1 LWKDNP
7 LGTLVAHAKSGEARM
22 QKWFGHTVRLN
33 KEELLPPRDYKGF
46 VEYIV
51 VSSRIDTHDGIL
63 FPGNKKKEAF
73 PWIKV
78 MDRNDLR
85 SFSP

>member
-1 LWKDNP
+1 MDKDD
-7 LGTLVAHAKSGEARM
+7 
-22 QKWFGHTVRLN
+22 
-33 KEELLPPRDYKGF
+33 LLSPFDYKGV

-51 VSSRIDTHDGIL
+51 VSSRVDDDTDFQ
-63 FPGNKKKEAF
+63 FPGDKKKEAF

-85 SFSP
+85 SSFPNSLFVRLTNLDCLPYKNSLIR